1 MLTDHERSLA
11 VQSLRTAH
19 VTKEP
24 CVQLSTRFPNIEIED
39 SYAISSAL
47 AQERIRRGAKV
58 IGHKIG
64 LTSKAL
70 QASSGIDEP
79 DYRYLFD
86 DMILPDVAKVKHA
99 DFCVPRVEPE
109 LTFILKSARTT
120 P

>member
-64 LTSKAL
+64 LTSKAM
-70 QASSGIDEP
+70 QASSGI
-79 DYRYLFD
+79 
-86 DMILPDVAKVKHA
+86 LPYSLMQTLRNSVYSTTTSIASA
-99 DFCVPRVEPE
+99 VE
-109 LTFILKSARTT
+109 LRQSYFK
-120 P
+120 